1 MTFYLTKRANRAARA
16 HVLRHCV
23 EIRAKK
29 KNIEAQ
35 RGSATQTGGPGGGG
49 DGGRINLEQL
59 SRVTEILAG
68 LVV

>member
-35 RGSATQTGGPGGGG
+35 RGSATRTGGGG

-68 LVV
+68 LV